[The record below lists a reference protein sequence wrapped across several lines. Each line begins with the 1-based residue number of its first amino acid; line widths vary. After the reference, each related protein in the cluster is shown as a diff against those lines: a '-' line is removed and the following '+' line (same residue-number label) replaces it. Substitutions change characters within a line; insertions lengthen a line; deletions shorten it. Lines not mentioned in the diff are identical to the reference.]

1 MDELQAY
8 LSRNMLGYANK
19 INWGEK
25 VPSHVPYLLSKSD
38 FGPSSVKPGIEVPQ
52 LSNPFI
58 FGPLA
63 VLEGG
68 FHMI

>member
-1 MDELQAY
+1 MSLIY
-8 LSRNMLGYANK
+8 YRSLIL
-19 INWGEK
+19 
-25 VPSHVPYLLSKSD
+25 VPHPQNQVS
-38 FGPSSVKPGIEVPQ
+38 EVPQ

>member
-1 MDELQAY
+1 MGQIIVTAHFPL
-8 LSRNMLGYANK
+8 
-19 INWGEK
+19 EK
-25 VPSHVPYLLSKSD
+25 VLLTSLIYYRSLVLI
-38 FGPSSVKPGIEVPQ
+38 PRPQNRVSEVPQ

-58 FGPLA
+58 LGPLA